1 MFRTENSCKNR
12 KREMDKNI
20 FQKENNIFDN
30 IHDAM
35 AFLEGHYSEPV
46 KKTFSRP
53 NSTPQEVHEML
64 RSKLSS
70 TYYQKNDLDAVINTL
85 EYMYFRHK
93 KLIFVSIRDNRVKVY
108 MQVINRRFR
117 NPLADFMKLDRSTEH
132 YMQENFYRKKELN
145 PDFEVPQIKFNDPST
160 WSVLNCLVG
169 NVLQLTHRNTNGFEV
184 DYFFT
189 ELKKFLELVCRSRSI
204 PDADFFLN
212 VHDQVILHKDMIV
225 PYKNIVGDKKIP
237 INRYRGKQLAPI
249 LSFSTGDDYID
260 LPMVFP
266 DDIRTLYKSTFMP
279 KCSSKVDF
287 AKFNMDWS
295 SKKPTAI
302 FRGTATGC
310 GFTVEN
316 NPRLRLVYLSRKWN
330 VQHKDMFDIALVGTD
345 EIRFKKH
352 ASEKFV
358 RYYIEK
364 RVEQEPEKKMDLVE
378 QSNYKYLIYVEGNVA
393 AYRLSGMFAMGSV
406 VVYVESEYKPW
417 YYDLLV
423 DKVNCVKCKSV
434 DDLLQT
440 IRWCRAHDDKCK
452 EIVLAGK
459 ELYNK
464 YFTKKGL
471 LDYTA
476 TLIRSINTKV

>member
-12 KREMDKNI
+12 SREMDKKV
-20 FQKENNIFDN
+20 FQKSNYIFDN
-30 IHDAM
+30 IHDAK
-35 AFLEGHYSEPV
+35 AFITTNYSTPV
-46 KKTFSRP
+46 KKIFSRS
-53 NSTPQEVHEML
+53 NSTPQEVHKML
-64 RSKLSS
+64 ESKLSS
-70 TYYQKNDLDAVINTL
+70 DYYLNNNLDAVINTL

-93 KLIFVSIRDNRVKVY
+93 KLIYVSIRDNTLKVF
-108 MQVINRRFR
+108 MQVVNRRFR
-117 NPLADFMKLDRSTEH
+117 NPLSHFMKLDNSTER
-132 YMQENFYRKKELN
+132 YMQENFRHKKELN
-145 PDFEVPQIKFNDPST
+145 PDFEIPEVKFNDPST
-160 WSVLNCLVG
+160 WAVQNCLIG
-169 NVLQLTHRNTNGFEV
+169 NVLQTINKKTNGFEV
-184 DYFFT
+184 DYNFT
-189 ELKKFLELVCRSRSI
+189 ELKKFFALACRLRSI

-237 INRYRGKQLAPI
+237 INQYRGKQLAPI

-266 DDIRTLYKSTFMP
+266 DDIQRLYKSIFMP
-279 KCSSKVDF
+279 KCSSKTDF
-287 AKFNMDWS
+287 SKFNMNWS
-295 SKKPTAI
+295 DKKPTAV

-316 NPRLRLVYLSRKWN
+316 NARLRLLYLSQKWN
-330 VQHKDMFDIALVGTD
+330 KQNKDMFDVALVGTD

-352 ASEKFV
+352 ASDKYV

-364 RVEQEPEKKMDLVE
+364 RVQQEPEKKMDLVE
-378 QSNYKYLIYVEGNVA
+378 QSNYKYLLYVEGNVA

-452 EIVLAGK
+452 EIMLAGK
-459 ELYNK
+459 ELYEK

-471 LDYTA
+471 IDYTA